1 MNEKTLLEVSNYPL
15 MYKKAWDSY
24 IGFVEKND
32 PLFPCALDENEVDVL
47 SFFGLPVRSDTAVI
61 CASK

>member
-1 MNEKTLLEVSNYPL
+1 

-32 PLFPCALDENEVDVL
+32 PLFPCTLDENEVDVL

-61 CASK
+61 CASREK